1 MSHSVKNDHLG
12 LHVPKY
18 VYVIYSIIHNWY
30 IGIFYPKRIYFS
42 VLELRKVT
50 EVDVKILKLFK

>member
-1 MSHSVKNDHLG
+1 MKNDHLG

-18 VYVIYSIIHNWY
+18 VYVIPSYITD